1 MDKQFK
7 HIYKNIDK
15 IHLHDFTEDVLR
27 DMYQKVCNE
36 KADCISKLKVIKKE
50 IDTCLASNDG
60 TSAIKLK
67 SKGKK
72 IHSKN
77 NDLKDEQAQIWK
89 ALQEKILKN
98 RLIEKFGS
106 LWLVNFKEVIIMVLI
121 IFVISLLFYDLT
133 HPELSIET
141 KRLFYYLD
149 TAACTIFLLNF
160 FYELRLAD
168 SKKWY
173 WKSHVID
180 FVTSIPLPDL
190 QLLRAGRLARLTR
203 LARLARLSR
212 VLRVLRVIFFFW
224 RGMDQLAEVI
234 DVKLMKKTIFYGI
247 IVLVFGGF
255 TIYYA
260 EEHQPGV
267 DSVTESIWWSFT
279 TFVTGGFGDIHNP
292 QSLSGRILTVILIFA
307 GIILVGVFTATLT
320 SILVADDSEMIEEMK
335 DEVNQKLDKLSVEIK
350 ELKSKA
356 SDSDE
361 G

>member
-27 DMYQKVCNE
+27 DMYQKVCNK

-67 SKGKK
+67 SKSKK

-77 NDLKDEQAQIWK
+77 NDLKDEQENIWK

-106 LWLVNFKEVIIMVLI
+106 VWLVNFKEVLIMALI
-121 IFVISLLFYDLT
+121 IFVLILLFYDLT

-141 KRLFYYLD
+141 KRLFYYMD

-173 WKSHVID
+173 
-180 FVTSIPLPDL
+180 
-190 QLLRAGRLARLTR
+190 
-203 LARLARLSR
+203 
-212 VLRVLRVIFFFW
+212 
-224 RGMDQLAEVI
+224 
-234 DVKLMKKTIFYGI
+234 
-247 IVLVFGGF
+247 
-255 TIYYA
+255 
-260 EEHQPGV
+260 
-267 DSVTESIWWSFT
+267 
-279 TFVTGGFGDIHNP
+279 
-292 QSLSGRILTVILIFA
+292 
-307 GIILVGVFTATLT
+307 
-320 SILVADDSEMIEEMK
+320 
-335 DEVNQKLDKLSVEIK
+335 
-350 ELKSKA
+350 
-356 SDSDE
+356 
-361 G
+361 

>member
-1 MDKQFK
+1 MDKEFK
-7 HIYKNIDK
+7 HIYKSIDK
-15 IHLHDFTEDVLR
+15 IHLHGFTEDVLR

-36 KADCISKLKVIKKE
+36 KADCIFKLKVIKKE

-67 SKGKK
+67 NKGKK

-77 NDLKDEQAQIWK
+77 NDLEDEQEKLWK

-106 LWLVNFKEVIIMVLI
+106 LRLVNFKEVIIMVLI
-121 IFVISLLFYDLT
+121 IFVLILLFYDLT

-141 KRLFYYLD
+141 KRLLYYLD

-173 WKSHVID
+173 WKSHFID

-190 QLLRAGRLARLTR
+190 QLLRAGRIAR
-203 LARLARLSR
+203 LARLARLARVSR

-234 DVKLMKKTIFYGI
+234 DVKLMKKTFLYGI
-247 IVLVFGGF
+247 IVLVLGGF
-255 TIYYA
+255 TIYYV

-292 QSLSGRILTVILIFA
+292 QSFSGRILTVILIFA

-350 ELKSKA
+350 ELKSNV

>member
-1 MDKQFK
+1 MDKQFN
-7 HIYKNIDK
+7 HIYKSIEK
-15 IHLHDFTEDVLR
+15 IHLKGFTEDVLR

-50 IDTCLASNDG
+50 IDRCLASNDG

-67 SKGKK
+67 SKSK
-72 IHSKN
+72 IIKSKN
-77 NDLKDEQAQIWK
+77 NDLNDDQENIWK

-106 LWLVNFKEVIIMVLI
+106 VWAVNLKEVIIMVLI
-121 IFVISLLFYDLT
+121 LFVLILLFYDLT

-149 TAACTIFLLNF
+149 TAACIIFLLNF

-190 QLLRAGRLARLTR
+190 QLLRAGRLARLSR
-203 LARLARLSR
+203 LARLARVSR

-234 DVKLMKKTIFYGI
+234 DVKLMKKTFFYGI
-247 IVLVFGGF
+247 IILFLGGF

-267 DSVTESIWWSFT
+267 DSVIESIWWSFT

-292 QSLSGRILTVILIFA
+292 QSFFGRILTVILIFA

-320 SILVADDSEMIEEMK
+320 SILVKDDSEMIEEMR
-335 DEVNQKLDKLSVEIK
+335 DEVNQKLEKLSVEIK
-350 ELKSKA
+350 ELKSNA